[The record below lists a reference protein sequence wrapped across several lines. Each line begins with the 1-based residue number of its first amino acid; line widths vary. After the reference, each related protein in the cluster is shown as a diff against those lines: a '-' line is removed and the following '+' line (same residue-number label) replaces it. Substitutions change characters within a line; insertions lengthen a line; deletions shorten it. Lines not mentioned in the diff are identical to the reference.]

1 MGWPRGGSAR
11 LPSVSTIMDDSH
23 QESRMSDLIRIPCV
37 IMRGGTS
44 KGPYFV
50 ASDLPID
57 PVERNDVLLSVMG
70 SGHELEIDGIGG
82 GHPVTSKV
90 AIVSPSKMEGA
101 DVDYLF
107 AQVKIRERVVDTSP
121 NCGNMLAGVG
131 PFAIEAG
138 MVRARDGVTPVRI
151 HNVNTGKLIEASVC
165 TPGGQVIYD
174 GDAVIDGVPGTAA
187 PVHLAFLNAAGSKT
201 GRLLPTGS
209 PVDVIDGVEV
219 SCIDAAMPVVLVC
232 ATDLGKTGHETPSE
246 LNQDKELIGR
256 LQRIR
261 IEAGR
266 RMGIPDAAD
275 RVIPKPVMIARPAH
289 GGTLATR
296 YFMPHQC
303 HNALAITGSVA
314 IAMAVVTPG
323 TVAAR
328 ARSFDRPAEH
338 LALPADV
345 RLEHPSG
352 RLDLRLERRAG
363 CVEPVAL
370 VLRTARRLFEGSVL
384 VKREALA
391 SRTSFPRLQ
400 GSIHHVE

>member
-1 MGWPRGGSAR
+1 
-11 LPSVSTIMDDSH
+11 
-23 QESRMSDLIRIPCV
+23 MSDLIRIPCV

-50 ASDLPID
+50 ASDLPAD
-57 PVERNDVLLSVMG
+57 PAERDRVLLSVMG

-90 AIVSPSKMEGA
+90 AIVSPSKIEGV

-107 AQVKIRERVVDTSP
+107 AQIKIRERVVDASP

-138 MVRARDGVTPVRI
+138 MVPARDGVTPVRI

-165 TPGGQVIYD
+165 TPGGQVVYD
-174 GDAVIDGVPGTAA
+174 GDAAIDGVPGTAA
-187 PVHLAFLNAAGSKT
+187 PVHLAFLDAAGSKT

-219 SCIDAAMPVVLVC
+219 SCIDAAMPVVLIR
-232 ATDLGKTGHETPSE
+232 ATDLGKTGHESADE
-246 LNQDKELIGR
+246 LDQDKELIAR
-256 LQRIR
+256 LQWIR
-261 IEAGR
+261 VEAGR
-266 RMGIPDAAD
+266 RMGIPDAID
-275 RVIPKPVMIARPAH
+275 RVIPKPVLIARPAH

-303 HNALAITGSVA
+303 HRALAITGSVA

-328 ARSFDRPAEH
+328 ARSADRPNGQ
-338 LALPADV
+338 LALPLDV

-352 RLDLRLERRAG
+352 HLDLRLERRPG
-363 CVEPVAL
+363 CAEPIAL
-370 VLRTARRLFEGSVL
+370 VLRTARRLFEGAVL
-384 VKREALA
+384 VKRQALA
-391 SRTSFPRLQ
+391 TRPSM
-400 GSIHHVE
+400 GM

>member
-1 MGWPRGGSAR
+1 
-11 LPSVSTIMDDSH
+11 
-23 QESRMSDLIRIPCV
+23 MSDLIRIPCV

-44 KGPYFV
+44 RGPYFV
-50 ASDLPID
+50 ASDLPSN
-57 PVERNDVLLSVMG
+57 PAERNNVLLSVMG

-90 AIVSPSKMEGA
+90 AIIGPSQVEGA

-107 AQVKIRERVVDTSP
+107 AQVKIREREVDTSP

-151 HNVNTGKLIEASVC
+151 YNVNTRKLIEASVC

-174 GDAVIDGVPGTAA
+174 GDATIDGVPGTAA

-209 PVDVIDGVEV
+209 SVDRIDGVDV
-219 SCIDAAMPVVLVC
+219 SCIDAAMPIVLVC
-232 ATDLGKTGHETPSE
+232 ATDLGKTGHESASE
-246 LNQDKELIGR
+246 LNQDRALIAR
-256 LQRIR
+256 LERIR

-275 RVIPKPVMIARPAH
+275 RVIPKPVMIARPAV

-303 HNALAITGSVA
+303 HNALAITGAVA

-328 ARSFDRPAEH
+328 ARGFDRPAGH
-338 LALPADV
+338 LELPADL

-352 RLDLRLERRAG
+352 HLDLRLERRAG

-391 SRTSFPRLQ
+391 SRTAMDP
-400 GSIHHVE
+400 